1 MCSWHSRYIPQSSTS
16 PSGGLRTNVTFL
28 REDLLWKSTEPVTDP
43 YTGEEYHFPFGERDS
58 SNSVVLTGANILDM
72 LERVRLEIPDTEPP
86 QHKIYWRI
94 RDPQSLFSKLKHREE
109 QGTIWKKYTAG
120 GTKIDQE
127 DDFIRVEKKSSVS
140 INAIVFKLATG
151 MTGNYAIASRQI
163 GELAADAWSRDLIR
177 AKLLYD
183 TIKTAGGQIEEANI
197 LRQCRT
203 KSTISQEVETAILK
217 ECCHWLGVDPD
228 QKISRPRGQPRKHRY
243 KEEKNLVSGEVI
255 ELELLDDGSVR
266 GRLICDFDG
275 LRANTPLE
283 TLTLIRLAELL
294 VHLREKELEEDAELL
309 SAYLDAVDEEW
320 QEKVAAEA
328 QGTTVEVE
336 DPWTILGV
344 DRSASPQDIKRTY
357 RNIMK
362 SIHPDTSG
370 LPNWISAK
378 VNQAYEQL
386 QNQ

>member
-1 MCSWHSRYIPQSSTS
+1 MSWHKRYIPKNSAS
-16 PSGGLRTNVTFL
+16 PSGGLRTSVTFL
-28 REDLLWKSTEPVTDP
+28 REELLWKPAEPITDP
-43 YTGEEYHFPFGERDS
+43 YTSIEYSLPFGNLDE
-58 SNSVVLTGANILDM
+58 SNVTLHGPNILDM
-72 LERVRLEIPDTEPP
+72 LERLRLKVPNTDPP
-86 QHKIYWRI
+86 QHKMYWRI
-94 RDPQSLFSKLKHREE
+94 RNPNSLFPPIKRREKE
-109 QGTIWKKYTAG
+109 GVIWKKYTAG
-120 GTKIDQE
+120 GKKIDEE
-127 DDFIRVEKKSSVS
+127 DNFIRVRKKSSVS
-140 INAIVFKLATG
+140 INTIVFKLATG

-163 GELAADAWSRDLIR
+163 GDLAAEAWSRDLDR
-177 AKLLYD
+177 AELLYSV
-183 TIKTAGGQIEEANI
+183 IEQNGGQIEEANI
-197 LRQCRT
+197 PHQCRT
-203 KSTISQEVETAILK
+203 KSTISQEVETAVLS
-217 ECCHWLGVDPD
+217 ECCYWLGVDPNK
-228 QKISRPRGQPRKHRY
+228 KISRPKGQPRKHRY
-243 KEEKNLVSGEVI
+243 KEEKDLASGEVI
-255 ELELLDDGSVR
+255 ELELLDDGSVK

-275 LRANTPLE
+275 LKANTPLE

-328 QGTTVEVE
+328 TGTTVEVE

-344 DRSASPQDIKRTY
+344 DRSASTQDIKRTY

-378 VNQAYEQL
+378 INQAYEQL

>member
-16 PSGGLRTNVTFL
+16 PSGGLRTAVTFL
-28 REDLLWKSTEPVTDP
+28 RDDLLWKSSQPITDP
-43 YTGEEYHFPFGERDS
+43 YTGDNYHFPFGDRDS
-58 SNSVVLTGANILDM
+58 SKNVLLSGANILDM
-72 LERVRLEIPDTEPP
+72 LERVRLEVPDSKRPK
-86 QHKIYWRI
+86 HKMYWRI
-94 RDPQSLFSKLKHREE
+94 RDPQTLFSTLEDREE
-109 QGTIWKKYTAG
+109 QGTIWKKYTAKG
-120 GTKIDQE
+120 LKIDEE

-151 MTGNYAIASRQI
+151 MTGSYAIASRQI
-163 GELAADAWSRDLIR
+163 GELAADAWSRDLLR

-183 TIKTAGGQIEEANI
+183 TIKAAGGQIEEAKTPH
-197 LRQCRT
+197 QCRT

-228 QKISRPRGQPRKHRY
+228 KKISRPRGQPRKHRY
-243 KEEKNLVSGEVI
+243 KEEKNLVSGEVV
-255 ELELLDDGSVR
+255 ELELLDDGTVR

-283 TLTLIRLAELL
+283 TLTLLRLAELL
-294 VHLREKELEEDAELL
+294 AYLRDKELEEDAELL
-309 SAYLDAVDEEW
+309 SAYLEAVDEEW
-320 QEKVAAEA
+320 QEKVATEL
-328 QGTTVEVE
+328 QGKTIEVE
-336 DPWTILGV
+336 DPWTILGL

-362 SIHPDTSG
+362 SIHPDSSG